1 MPQLA
6 HQQKPRPYL
15 LFKTITILNDTLRK
29 ARRKSLM
36 VAVIKASVKVS
47 ETERRKQI
55 LVICRYSQPE
65 KEAYQGEGK

>member
-1 MPQLA
+1 
-6 HQQKPRPYL
+6 
-15 LFKTITILNDTLRK
+15 
-29 ARRKSLM
+29 M